1 MEKGNKE
8 RDRTYSD
15 RTLNIRGS
23 IKRNKN
29 KKENIIKDQ
38 MQIKCKRKLHT
49 NCKRCLKTNV
59 KIS

>member
-29 KKENIIKDQ
+29 KKENIIKD
-38 MQIKCKRKLHT
+38 
-49 NCKRCLKTNV
+49 
-59 KIS
+59 